1 MRARFNGHAPK
12 GQKFIAQR
20 QAKRRPGYNVP
31 LSLRHVRA
39 KVLKQ
44 SVLYLLCPCRA
55 WCDMAWRFTQGI
67 ASLAL
72 GYGGHWAFS
81 PLGLTGLCATM
92 TFQPAS
98 FDRDEQ
104 SVTYS
109 WYAENPFK
117 IHRPR
122 GPSKKKELTDP

>member
-31 LSLRHVRA
+31 WNLRPVRA

-44 SVLYLLCPCRA
+44 SVLCLLLPL
-55 WCDMAWRFTQGI
+55 QGVVCWGGWLPQGA

-81 PLGLTGLCATM
+81 PQGSTGLCATIV
-92 TFQPAS
+92 FSARL
-98 FDRDEQ
+98 D
-104 SVTYS
+104 
-109 WYAENPFK
+109 
-117 IHRPR
+117 
-122 GPSKKKELTDP
+122 